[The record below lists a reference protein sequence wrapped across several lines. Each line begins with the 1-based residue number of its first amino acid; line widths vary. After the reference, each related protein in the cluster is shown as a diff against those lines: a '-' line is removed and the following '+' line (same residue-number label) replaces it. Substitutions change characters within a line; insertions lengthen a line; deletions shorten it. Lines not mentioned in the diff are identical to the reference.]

1 MHYRAGGRSVK
12 ITKIEPQKRNKKRVS
27 VYIDDRFA
35 FGIHEDIAYR
45 LHIQE
50 GTDID
55 KDYIENVLKTEEQN
69 KANTYAL
76 NLLSFSAR
84 TEKQIRDKMSEK
96 EYESSIINNT
106 IEFLTRTGLLNDSKY
121 AENFAKDKANFNK
134 YGNSRI
140 KFELYRKGVSK
151 DIVEDV
157 ISNQPDDEY
166 ERALEVATKKILSY
180 KNDDKNAVYRKMS
193 GFLQRKGYSY
203 DIVSKVMKELLK

>member
-1 MHYRAGGRSVK
+1 MHYRAGGCNVK
-12 ITKIEPQKRNKKRVS
+12 ITKIEPQKRNKKRVN

-45 LHIQE
+45 LHIKE

-69 KANTYAL
+69 KANNYAL
-76 NLLSFSAR
+76 TLLSFSAR
-84 TEKQIRDKMSEK
+84 TEKQIRDKMCEK

-151 DIVEDV
+151 DIVEEV
-157 ISNQPDDEY
+157 ISNQLDNEY

-180 KNDDKNAVYRKMS
+180 KNDDRNAVYRKMS

-203 DIVSKVMKELLK
+203 DMVIKIN